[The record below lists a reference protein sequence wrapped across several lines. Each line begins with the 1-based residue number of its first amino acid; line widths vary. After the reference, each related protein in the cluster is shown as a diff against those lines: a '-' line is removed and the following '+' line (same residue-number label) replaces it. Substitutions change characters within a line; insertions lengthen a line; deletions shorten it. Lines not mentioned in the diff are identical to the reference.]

1 MAVYLAM
8 AIQGSIVFGLHSL
21 LDTLYLEATMGWSSR
36 DTRVAVAIFFIGGLM
51 ISQGELLPIPANADE
66 LLLHG
71 TSVHGA
77 VKVVTD
83 VV

>member
-1 MAVYLAM
+1 MV
-8 AIQGSIVFGLHSL
+8 
-21 LDTLYLEATMGWSSR
+21 
-36 DTRVAVAIFFIGGLM
+36 VAVFFRGGLM
-51 ISQGELLPIPANADE
+51 ISQGELLSIPANADE

-83 VV
+83 EV